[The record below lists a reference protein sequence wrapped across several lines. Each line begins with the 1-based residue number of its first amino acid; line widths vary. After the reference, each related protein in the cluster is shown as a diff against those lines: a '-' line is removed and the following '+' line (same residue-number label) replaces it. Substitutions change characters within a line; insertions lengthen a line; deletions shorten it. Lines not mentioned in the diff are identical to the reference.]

1 MTAAVYVQTNDAAD
15 NEVLAFLRSD
25 DGALAPLGRFST
37 GGRGTG
43 EPHLPSQN
51 SVVLD
56 DEGRWLFVVN
66 AGSDDVSSFAVEP
79 DELRL
84 VGRIGSG
91 GSTPTSVAVQGDL
104 VYALNNGTPNISGF
118 RRVGGTLEPLEDS
131 ARPLSSGDADP
142 AQIAFTDDG
151 SALIATERGTNAISS
166 YAVDQR
172 GYADGPTA
180 IKSSGQTPYGFDF
193 TASGA
198 LVVAEAFGGAIGA
211 AAASSYTVGGAGELT
226 PVSGSVGDMHSE
238 VCWAAV
244 SNDGRFV
251 YVTNF
256 GDGTVSSYAIADD
269 GNIELREGVAGST
282 REGEKGVRDE
292 AITRDGRHLYAIDP
306 DAQKIYGWTVEENGQ
321 LTSVGAFAGVP
332 ATVAGLAAS

>member
-1 MTAAVYVQTNDAAD
+1 MTAAVYVQSNDAAD
-15 NEVLAFLRSD
+15 NEVLAFRRSD

-66 AGSDDVSSFAVEP
+66 AGSHEVSSFAVEP
-79 DELRL
+79 DGLRL
-84 VGRIGSG
+84 VGHTGSG
-91 GSTPTSVAVQGDL
+91 GSTPTSVAVHGDL
-104 VYALNNGTPNISGF
+104 VYVLNNGTPNISGF
-118 RRVGGTLEPLEDS
+118 RLIDGTLEPLEDS
-131 ARPLSSGDADP
+131 ARPLSSEDADP
-142 AQIAFTDDG
+142 AQVAFTPDG
-151 SALIATERGTNAISS
+151 SALIASERGTNALSS
-166 YAVDQR
+166 YAVDER
-172 GYADGPTA
+172 GYAEGPTA

-198 LVVAEAFGGAIGA
+198 LVVTEAFGGAIGA
-211 AAASSYTVGGAGELT
+211 AAASSYAVGGAGELT
-226 PVSGSVGDMHSE
+226 PVSGSVGDTRSE

-244 SNDGRFV
+244 SDDGRLA

-269 GNIELREGVAGST
+269 GSIELREAVAGST

-292 AITRDGRHLYAIDP
+292 AITRDGRHLYAIDA
-306 DAQKIYGWTVEENGQ
+306 DAEKIYGWTVEENGQ